1 MRVSILIFAS
11 LALFGASVFAEDMKV
26 EIKDVK
32 KQATL
37 VIKAHV
43 KQDEI
48 GGKLTEILPKVFIYI
63 GTKKIDPKSAMLTY
77 FTKGDGKEFDIEGGV
92 AVAEGSKGEGA
103 VVASELP
110 GGKTAFT
117 VHTGPYDNLPRTYE
131 ALRAWLKANGRKE
144 KGVAW
149 EIYVSDPGSTKQED
163 LKTEIYMP
171 VEEAK

>member
-1 MRVSILIFAS
+1 MRVVLFLFACV
-11 LALFGASVFAEDMKV
+11 LVCATVCAEDMKV

-48 GGKLTEILPKVFIYI
+48 GGKLSEILPKVFIYI
-63 GTKKIDPKSAMLTY
+63 GKNKIDPKSAMLTY
-77 FTKGDGKEFDIEGGV
+77 YSKGDGKEFDIEGGV
-92 AVAEGSKGEGA
+92 AVAEGSKGEGD

-117 VHTGPYDNLPRTYE
+117 VHTGTYDNLPKTYE
-131 ALRAWLKANGRKE
+131 ALRAWLKAHGQKE

-149 EIYVSDPGSTKQED
+149 EIYISDPGSTKQDD